1 MRKDIIIDH
10 AKISWILDHCQI
22 LHLGL
27 SNKNGSYI
35 VPVHYGYQEDL
46 DGKYTIYIHGT
57 GDGEKATA
65 LDKGESIGFEI
76 DYENLIYT
84 PPRKGDFGPSFMS
97 VIGNGVPRKLT
108 DPQKKLF
115 ALRTIIHHY
124 VNTIPVA
131 ISTEDV
137 KNVSTWAIEVESI
150 TGRVHNSTKKQ
161 SVALGIPVEERH
173 GKHYEDGAVVSDDIQ
188 SLMMKLSQMQK
199 VELHIKSR
207 RKQIA
212 A

>member
-1 MRKDIIIDH
+1 MRKDINIDH

-76 DYENLIYT
+76 DHENLIYT

-150 TGRVHNSTKKQ
+150 TGRVHNSTKK
-161 SVALGIPVEERH
+161 
-173 GKHYEDGAVVSDDIQ
+173 
-188 SLMMKLSQMQK
+188 
-199 VELHIKSR
+199 
-207 RKQIA
+207 
-212 A
+212 

>member
-76 DYENLIYT
+76 DHENLIYT

-108 DPQKKLF
+108 DPQKSCLLYAQLF
-115 ALRTIIHHY
+115 TI
-124 VNTIPVA
+124 
-131 ISTEDV
+131 
-137 KNVSTWAIEVESI
+137 
-150 TGRVHNSTKKQ
+150 
-161 SVALGIPVEERH
+161 
-173 GKHYEDGAVVSDDIQ
+173 
-188 SLMMKLSQMQK
+188 M
-199 VELHIKSR
+199 
-207 RKQIA
+207 
-212 A
+212 